1 MTKPRLTT
9 LKPQMSIL
17 TTRLTTVLKSPSAE
31 GRASRH
37 LRGYGTAWDRLRLRI
52 LKRDNGLCQVCLKA
66 GQLTQA
72 QHVDHITPKA
82 EGGTDDEGNL
92 QSICEPC
99 HNEKTKAE
107 NVARMNGG
115 RG

>member
-1 MTKPRLTT
+1 MPKPRLTT
-9 LKPQMSIL
+9 LKPRLRALPAKLQSIS
-17 TTRLTTVLKSPSAE
+17 RSPNSD

-37 LRGYGTAWDRLRLRI
+37 VRGYGTAWDKLRIRI
-52 LKRDNGLCQVCLKA
+52 LKRDNGLCLVCRDA
-66 GQLTQA
+66 GRLTLA

-82 EGGTDDEGNL
+82 EGGTDDESNL

-107 NVARMNGG
+107 NVERMNGM